1 MTTSSKLENV
11 QDKLG
16 AVTPRATPGAPEP
29 GVARDKSASGARPSG
44 RLSSTRA
51 AAIVGLFLIVGLTLA
66 AIFAPAISPYD
77 PTERVGRP
85 FQFPSTEHR
94 LGTNDIGQD
103 ILSELI
109 WGARVS
115 LLVGIMSALIAI
127 GIGTTVGLLAGYY
140 DRLGAFLMRIVDI
153 VLVLPFLPLLI
164 LLAAYLGRS
173 LTNTILIIGLLTWA
187 GTARVIRAQVLA
199 VSQRDYV
206 LAAQAIGAPDRHIVM
221 RHLLPQVTLLAVGQ
235 FVEAT
240 SAAIL
245 LEAALSFL
253 GLGDPLQKS
262 WGGILYWAQV
272 RGAFLTPAWL
282 WWVLPP
288 GLLIVAASLGFA
300 LVGFSL
306 EQKLNPR
313 LKE

>member
-1 MTTSSKLENV
+1 M
-11 QDKLG
+11 
-16 AVTPRATPGAPEP
+16 
-29 GVARDKSASGARPSG
+29 KSAESSISSSTTPALSAAPPPPDARPLTVKRPRRG
-44 RLSSTRA
+44 AWLFTFPGMA
-51 AAIVGLFLIVGLTLA
+51 AVVGLTLIISLGLA
-66 AIFAPAISPYD
+66 AIFAPVLSPYD
-77 PTERVGRP
+77 PTARVGRP
-85 FQFPSTEHR
+85 FAMPSADHL

-115 LLVGIMSALIAI
+115 LLVGVLSAVLAMV
-127 GIGTTVGLLAGYY
+127 IGTTVGLVAGYY
-140 DRLGAFLMRIVDI
+140 DRVGAFLMRIVDI

-173 LTNTILIIGLLTWA
+173 LTNTILIIGFLTWA
-187 GTARVIRAQVLA
+187 GTARVIRSQVLSL
-199 VSQRDYV
+199 SQRDYV
-206 LAAQAIGAPDRHIVM
+206 LAAHAVGAHDRHIVL
-221 RHLLPQVTLLAVGQ
+221 RHLLPQVTLLVVGQ

-300 LVGFSL
+300 LVGFAL
-306 EQKLNPR
+306 EQILNPR
-313 LKE
+313 LKQ